1 MLRYLLK
8 RLLIAIVVLFG
19 ISIIVFAIVHLQP
32 GNPYA
37 SMLDPDTPLEVR
49 EEVMRKLGYYDPLPL
64 QYAKWLG
71 RALVGDFGYSIQM
84 GAKVSTLIGQRIG
97 NTVFLALVAALI
109 AIILAVP
116 FGFFAA
122 IRQGKVSD
130 MVLTVVNFGIVSVPA
145 FFLAMILI
153 KFFSI
158 DLRLL
163 PSSGI
168 VTAGAGYN
176 GAQAM
181 MDIGRHLIMPAIVLF
196 IGQFVSY
203 NRYIRSSA
211 GNLMSAGFVAP
222 LFAKGLSRR
231 KVIFSHIFKN
241 AAKPIIT
248 VLCLQIP
255 SVLSG
260 AVITETIFSWPGIGL
275 LSYNA
280 AISRDYPLL
289 MGIVMMLA
297 LVTLLG
303 NLLADVLYTIVDPR
317 IRLSG
322 KA

>member
-1 MLRYLLK
+1 MFRYLLK
-8 RLLIAIVVLFG
+8 RLMIAVVVLFG
-19 ISIIVFAIVHLQP
+19 ISVIVFAIVHLQP

-37 SMLDPDTPLEVR
+37 SMLDPDTPPDVR

-64 QYAKWLG
+64 QYVKWLG
-71 RALVGDFGYSIQM
+71 RALTGDFGYSIQL
-84 GAKVSTLIGQRIG
+84 GSKVSFLIGQRIG
-97 NTVFLALVAALI
+97 NTVFLALVAAVI
-109 AIILAVP
+109 AIALAVP
-116 FGFFAA
+116 FGFYAA

-130 MVLTVVNFGIVSVPA
+130 TVLTVVNFGIVSIPG
-145 FFLAMILI
+145 FFFAMILL
-153 KFFSI
+153 KVFSI

-168 VTAGAGYN
+168 VTAGAGYV
-176 GAQAM
+176 GGQAIL
-181 MDIGRHLIMPAIVLF
+181 DILRHMIMPAIVLML
-196 IGQFVSY
+196 GEFVSY

-211 GNLMSAGFVAP
+211 GNLLSAGFVAP
-222 LFAKGLSRR
+222 LFAKGLNRR

-248 VLCLQIP
+248 ILCLQIP